1 VTQAFE
7 RHIEA
12 FHNSEEFKKKA
23 EDAKPFLKAIKDY
36 VFGRPTILENIVS
49 IPPL

>member
-1 VTQAFE
+1 VAQAFE

-23 EDAKPFLKAIKDY
+23 EDAEPFFKVIKDY
-36 VFGRPTILENIVS
+36 VFGRPATLENIVS